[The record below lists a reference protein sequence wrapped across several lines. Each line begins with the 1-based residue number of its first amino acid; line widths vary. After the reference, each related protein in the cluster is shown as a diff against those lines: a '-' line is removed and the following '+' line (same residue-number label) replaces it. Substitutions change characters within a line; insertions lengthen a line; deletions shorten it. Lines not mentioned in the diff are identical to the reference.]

1 MTDGKT
7 IFRLINIKQPI
18 TNQHAAT
25 AAKEITMFKNVI
37 AYRFNKPFTVDA
49 AALESAMEDFKFT
62 PCGSQDI
69 SKYGFTNALGKHGQ
83 TLVHS
88 AEGYHMVAVT
98 KEVKMLPSSV
108 VKEALDAKVEL
119 IEQAEGR
126 KLPKNEKNELKDE
139 VIQEMLPRAFTRQS
153 VTRALIM
160 PESQLILVDSSSY
173 SKAEELLALLR
184 KAIGSLP
191 VIPLS
196 YETPVEST
204 LTEWLKAGA
213 APLPFEMQNEAELRC
228 DKTGIAQ
235 FKDQDLSEDE
245 VLAHIA
251 TGKQVH
257 KLALSYGQ
265 SISFIACSDGS
276 LKRIK
281 FGEEFMALNDELDD
295 VAARLDADFIMCAKE
310 LGGFMDSLA
319 GDFGGYESLERE

>member
-1 MTDGKT
+1 
-7 IFRLINIKQPI
+7 
-18 TNQHAAT
+18 
-25 AAKEITMFKNVI
+25 MFKNLI
-37 AYRFNKPFTVDA
+37 AYRFNKPFAVDS
-49 AALESAMEDFKFT
+49 AALEWAMEEFRFT

-69 SKYGFTNALGKHGQ
+69 SKFGFTNALGKHGH

-98 KEVKMLPSSV
+98 KESKILPSSTV
-108 VKEALDAKVEL
+108 SEAVSAKIEL

-126 KLPKNEKNELKDE
+126 KLAKKEKDALNDE
-139 VIQEMLPRAFTRQS
+139 VIQEMLPRAFTRQF

-184 KAIGSLP
+184 KALGSLP

-196 YETPVEST
+196 YKTPVEST
-204 LTEWLKAGA
+204 LTEWLKVGA

-228 DKTGIAQ
+228 DETGIAR

-257 KLALSYGQ
+257 KLALRYGN
-265 SISFIACSDGS
+265 SMSFIACSDVS

-281 FGEEFMALNDELDD
+281 FADEFMALNDELDD
-295 VAARLDADFIMCAKE
+295 VAARLDADFILCARA
-310 LGGFMDSLA
+310 LGGLMGDLA
-319 GDFGGYESLERE
+319 ADFGGYESLERE

>member
-1 MTDGKT
+1 MERQNLKSQLKN
-7 IFRLINIKQPI
+7 F
-18 TNQHAAT
+18 
-25 AAKEITMFKNVI
+25 KEITMFKNVI
-37 AYRFNKPFTVDA
+37 AYRFNKPFTADA
-49 AALESAMEDFKFT
+49 AALESAMAGFKFT
-62 PCGSQDI
+62 PCGSQDA
-69 SKYGFTNALGKHGQ
+69 SKYGFTNALGKHGH
-83 TLVHS
+83 TLAHS

-119 IEQAEGR
+119 LEHAEGR
-126 KLPKNEKNELKDE
+126 KLAKKEKDALKDE

-184 KAIGSLP
+184 KALGSLP

-196 YETPVEST
+196 YKTPVEST
-204 LTEWLKAGA
+204 LTEWLKSGA

-228 DKTGIAQ
+228 NETGIAR

-245 VLAHIA
+245 VLAHVA

-257 KLALSYGQ
+257 KLALNYGN
-265 SISFIACSDGS
+265 SMSFIACSDGS

-281 FGEEFMALNDELDD
+281 FADEFMALNDELDD
-295 VAARLDADFIMCAKE
+295 AAARLDADFILCAREIGNLMCD
-310 LGGFMDSLA
+310 LWIG
-319 GDFGGYESLERE
+319 FGGYESLECK

>member
-1 MTDGKT
+1 
-7 IFRLINIKQPI
+7 
-18 TNQHAAT
+18 
-25 AAKEITMFKNVI
+25 MFKNVI

-49 AALESAMEDFKFT
+49 AALESAIEDFKFT
-62 PCGSQDI
+62 PCGSQDA
-69 SKYGFTNALGKHGQ
+69 SKHGFTNALGKHGH
-83 TLVHS
+83 TLAHS

-119 IEQAEGR
+119 LEHAEGR
-126 KLPKNEKNELKDE
+126 KLAKKEKDALKDE

-184 KAIGSLP
+184 KALGSLP

-196 YETPVEST
+196 YKTPVEST
-204 LTEWLKAGA
+204 LTEWLKSGA
-213 APLPFEMQNEAELRC
+213 APLPFEIKQKAELAS
-228 DKTGIAQ
+228 DVKGGGVAQ

-257 KLALSYGQ
+257 KLALNYANSM
-265 SISFIACSDGS
+265 SFIACSDGS

-281 FGEEFMALNDELDD
+281 FGDEFMALNDELDD
-295 VAARLDADFIMCAKE
+295 VAARLDADFILCARE
-310 LGGFMDSLA
+310 LHSLIGA
-319 GDFGGYESLERE
+319 LAFNFGGYESLERE

>member
-1 MTDGKT
+1 
-7 IFRLINIKQPI
+7 
-18 TNQHAAT
+18 
-25 AAKEITMFKNVI
+25 MFKNLI
-37 AYRFNKPFTVDA
+37 AYRFNKPFAVDA
-49 AALESAMEDFKFT
+49 AALELAMEEFKFT

-69 SKYGFTNALGKHGQ
+69 SKFGFTNALGKHGN

-108 VKEALDAKVEL
+108 VRDALDAKIEL
-119 IEQAEGR
+119 IENAEGR
-126 KLPKNEKNELKDE
+126 KLANKEKDALKDE

-173 SKAEELLALLR
+173 SKVEELLALLR
-184 KAIGSLP
+184 KALGSLP

-196 YETPVEST
+196 HKTPVEST

-228 DKTGIAQ
+228 NETGIAR
-235 FKDQDLSEDE
+235 FKDQDLGEDE

-257 KLALSYGQ
+257 KLTLNYGD
-265 SISFIACSDGS
+265 SMSFVACSDGS

-281 FGEEFMALNDELDD
+281 FAEEFMALNDELDD
-295 VAARLDADFIMCAKE
+295 VAARLDADFILCARA
-310 LGGFMDSLA
+310 LGGLMCDLA
-319 GDFGGYESLERE
+319 ADFGGYESLEV

>member
-1 MTDGKT
+1 
-7 IFRLINIKQPI
+7 
-18 TNQHAAT
+18 
-25 AAKEITMFKNVI
+25 MFKNVI

-49 AALESAMEDFKFT
+49 STLESAMEEFKFT
-62 PCGSQDI
+62 PCGSQDV
-69 SKYGFTNALGKHGQ
+69 SKYGFSNALGKHGK

-119 IEQAEGR
+119 IENAEGR
-126 KLPKNEKNELKDE
+126 KLAKKEKDAIKDE
-139 VIQEMLPRAFTRQS
+139 VIQEMLPRAFTRQF

-184 KAIGSLP
+184 KALGSLP

-196 YETPVEST
+196 YKTPIEST
-204 LTEWLKAGA
+204 LTEWLKTGA
-213 APLPFEMQNEAELRC
+213 APLPFEIKQKAELTS
-228 DKTGIAQ
+228 DVKGGGVAQ

-257 KLALSYGQ
+257 KLALNYGQ
-265 SISFIACSDGS
+265 SMSFIACSDGS

-281 FGEEFMALNDELDD
+281 FADEFMALNDELDD
-295 VAARLDADFIMCAKE
+295 VAARLDADFILCARV
-310 LGGFMDSLA
+310 LGGLMGELA
-319 GDFGGYESLERE
+319 VDFGGYESLGV

>member
-1 MTDGKT
+1 
-7 IFRLINIKQPI
+7 
-18 TNQHAAT
+18 
-25 AAKEITMFKNVI
+25 MFKNVI

-69 SKYGFTNALGKHGQ
+69 SKFGFTNALGKHGK

-98 KEVKMLPSSV
+98 KEVKILPSSV
-108 VKEALDAKVEL
+108 IKEALDAKVEL
-119 IEQAEGR
+119 IENAEGR
-126 KLPKNEKNELKDE
+126 KLAKKEKDKLKDE

-153 VTRALIM
+153 VTRALFM

-184 KAIGSLP
+184 KALGSLP

-196 YETPVEST
+196 YKTPVEST
-204 LTEWLKAGA
+204 LTEWLKSGS

-228 DKTGIAQ
+228 DETGIAR
-235 FKDQDLSEDE
+235 FKDQDLGEDE

-251 TGKQVH
+251 TGKQAH
-257 KLALSYGQ
+257 KLALNYGN
-265 SISFIACSDGS
+265 SMSFIACSDGS

-281 FGEEFMALNDELDD
+281 FADEFMALNDELDN
-295 VAARLDADFIMCAKE
+295 VAARLDADFILCARA
-310 LGGFMDSLA
+310 LGRLMGDLA
-319 GDFGGYESLERE
+319 DDFGGYESLEV